1 MTTLTMRIDEDLKIG
16 AAEVAEYYGFD
27 LSSITRAF
35 YKQIVRDHAIPLSLG
50 YGEPNAESLR
60 ALAETQEMI
69 ENESGKAYTSGAALL
84 AAAMDA

>member
-1 MTTLTMRIDEDLKIG
+1 MRIDEDLKNN

-27 LSSITRAF
+27 LSGITRAF
-35 YKQIVRDHAIPLSLG
+35 YKQIVRDRAIPLSLG
-50 YGEPNAESLR
+50 YRGPNAESLR

-69 ENESGKAYTSGAALL
+69 ESGSGEAYASGADLL